1 MKLNDITW
9 HYIPPIQYL
18 KSSVILLEGLGI
30 RAVPPTW
37 TIGNVES
44 PRIFLDFDSSP
55 GYPDILLIIL
65 LIQQSTKSL
74 YRSFFLPPIL
84 AIAPFLPWCMGVT
97 NLCGRINNP
106 PNDLVSFNYLR
117 VPSYSA
123 SPDETSMR
131 FRLALLSTS
140 QPHDG

>member
-37 TIGNVES
+37 TIGNLES
-44 PRIFLDFDSSP
+44 PRIFVAFDTSP
-55 GYPDILLIIL
+55 GYPDILLI
-65 LIQQSTKSL
+65 QQSTNSL
-74 YRSFFLPPIL
+74 YRSFFLLPIL
-84 AIAPFLPWCMGVT
+84 AIAPV
-97 NLCGRINNP
+97 NNP
-106 PNDLVSFNYLR
+106 PNALVSFNYLR